1 MLMVLAALLGGLG
14 LFSVISRRTLLGILV
29 GIQLM
34 LIGASM
40 TFVLAGISSGAR
52 VLGLTVGLF
61 IVLGGVAQLVG
72 GYALTTRL
80 FYLKRGISIRE
91 LRSLKR

>member
-1 MLMVLAALLGGLG
+1 MLIVLAALLGGLG
-14 LFSVISRRTLLGILV
+14 LFSVTSRRTLLGILV

-40 TFVLAGISSGAR
+40 TFVLAGISSNSR
-52 VLGLTVGLF
+52 VLGQIVGLF
-61 IVLGGVAQLVG
+61 IILGGLAQLVG
-72 GYALTTRL
+72 GYALTIRL
-80 FYLKRGISIRE
+80 FYLKRRIEIRE

>member
-1 MLMVLAALLGGLG
+1 MLIVLAAMLGGLG
-14 LFSVISRRTLLGILV
+14 LFSVISRRTLLGIFA

-40 TFVLAGISSGAR
+40 TFVLAGVASGAP
-52 VLGLTVGLF
+52 LHGHIVGLF
-61 IVLGGVAQLVG
+61 IILGGVAQLVG
-72 GYALTTRL
+72 GYALSTRL
-80 FYLKRGISIRE
+80 FYLRRQIGIQE